1 MADVPAVPDAVA
13 AGKYAQHDTPA
24 FHWCLTLLMCWLQ
37 VEREVEAEEALV
49 ADELDDAS
57 MFLGR
62 FVESLTGL
70 FRAAK

>member
-1 MADVPAVPDAVA
+1 MYIIVKLPLCGALA
-13 AGKYAQHDTPA
+13 ACG
-24 FHWCLTLLMCWLQ
+24 LQ
-37 VEREVEAEEALV
+37 VEREVEAEEALLEG
-49 ADELDDAS
+49 ELDDAS

>member
-1 MADVPAVPDAVA
+1 
-13 AGKYAQHDTPA
+13 
-24 FHWCLTLLMCWLQ
+24 MCWLQ